1 MNGVP
6 QTAERV
12 LPSAGKRARTADATV
27 SAWTV
32 FVQAATQP
40 SLGAVAGA
48 AGVTLLLF
56 AACLVLITP
65 RFMADRPGYVAQ
77 GPTDDYAFVSAQAI
91 RTRLATDDA
100 PAVALFGASALRES
114 ISHDSQIRESV
125 ATRLGG
131 RVAVHNLTT
140 SAQTVW
146 ETAALTDYLAKPF
159 EGVVVLGVSPYLLS
173 AGRGEL
179 AELVE
184 QPRLALHAASFDDE
198 ARRAG
203 LRVPR
208 STGNYF
214 VDNDKFFLARIPKLV
229 LHFVTGPVARAHG
242 RYLNKKPLT
251 AAGWDDMAEK
261 IKDKLDGYGDNVE
274 GNLAVM
280 GRTIDRLR
288 SRGRVSVALVELPT
302 SPRGMETIVGAPLG
316 QQHRE
321 RVTAFAR
328 QHGVEYWSLDRAAD
342 LADRDFFDWCH
353 LSSVDAQRRF
363 TDVLSAKI
371 SQALASQR
379 AMAAA
384 R

>member
-6 QTAERV
+6 QTAGQV
-12 LPSAGKRARTADATV
+12 LPKAGGRAKPAEATV

-32 FVQAATQP
+32 FLHAATQP

-48 AGVTLLLF
+48 AGITLLLF
-56 AACLVLITP
+56 AACLAFITP

-77 GPTDDYAFVSAQAI
+77 GPTDDYAFVSAQAL
-91 RTRLATDDA
+91 RTRAARHDS

-114 ISHDSQIRESV
+114 ISHDNHIREAV
-125 ATRLGG
+125 GTRAGG

-146 ETAALTDYLAKPF
+146 ETAALTDYLGPQF

-173 AGRGEL
+173 AARGEL

-184 QPRLALHAASFDDE
+184 QPRLALQAASFDDE

-208 STGNYF
+208 RTGNYF
-214 VDNDKFFLARIPKLV
+214 VDNDKFFLARIPKLA
-229 LHFVTGPVARAHG
+229 LHLATGPVARAQA

-261 IKDKLDGYGDNVE
+261 IKDKLDNYAENAD
-274 GNLAVM
+274 GNLAVV
-280 GRTIDRLR
+280 GRTIERLR
-288 SRGRVSVALVELPT
+288 SRGRISVALVELPT
-302 SPRGMETIVGAPLG
+302 SPRAMRTVVGEPLER
-316 QQHRE
+316 QHRE

-328 QHGVEYWSLDRAAD
+328 QHGVEYWSLDRAAG
-342 LADRDFFDWCH
+342 LADGDFFDWCH
-353 LSSVDAQRRF
+353 LSNVDAQRRF

-371 SQALASQR
+371 SQSLASQR
-379 AMAAA
+379 AVAA